1 MDEDSATGDLVL
13 HVQRRTGSTLLLIDG
28 ELDAATAPDL
38 ADLCRCVHAHGDR
51 DVVIDLTATS
61 FLDSSGLRALVGAR
75 RLFGD
80 GGGSLRLAHP
90 SEPVMRLLEITG
102 LRDYFAIDEPTSG

>member
-61 FLDSSGLRALVGAR
+61 F
-75 RLFGD
+75 
-80 GGGSLRLAHP
+80 HP